1 MRLVAGLQSGRNAG
15 GRSANWHHASEG
27 QRMKLV
33 GVNLL
38 EKLLMT
44 TAAPAKRY
52 MSMIIGGLCHKS
64 GWPVRPSEASYW
76 LTDRKWWHKPLMI
89 IHMYCLTGAAVVIGS
104 CSRIQLRSHHSHHRW
119 PEPVCLARFCPT
131 SLQFHFNFK
140 KSTSAIPALEVTWGL
155 TSLQMEVQ
163 DEDSCHYYVL
173 WGWGGG
179 LSVKLQFLCHAPR
192 NQGLNLIQ
200 KNEL

>member
-1 MRLVAGLQSGRNAG
+1 MVSPRRSCRRPLPPVPSRLCGPCPRPASAADG
-15 GRSANWHHASEG
+15 GTDRSRTILRLAQHHASEG

-64 GWPVRPSEASYW
+64 GWPVRPSETSYW

-119 PEPVCLARFCPT
+119 PEPVWEIL
-131 SLQFHFNFK
+131 
-140 KSTSAIPALEVTWGL
+140 
-155 TSLQMEVQ
+155 
-163 DEDSCHYYVL
+163 
-173 WGWGGG
+173 
-179 LSVKLQFLCHAPR
+179 
-192 NQGLNLIQ
+192 
-200 KNEL
+200 